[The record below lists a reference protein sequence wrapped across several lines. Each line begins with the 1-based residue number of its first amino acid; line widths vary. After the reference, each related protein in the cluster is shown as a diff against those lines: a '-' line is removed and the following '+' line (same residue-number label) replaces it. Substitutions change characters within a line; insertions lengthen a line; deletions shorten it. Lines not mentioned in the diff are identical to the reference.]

1 MAQKKAHEVDG
12 WLARPQ
18 GAFPVVLIY
27 GPDRGL
33 VSERATL
40 YARQAGFRL
49 DDPFSVTRLDAGE
62 IESDPGRLMDEA
74 NTVAMF
80 ADRRLIWIK
89 GAGTHKA
96 LGASLKDLCA
106 SPPEATI
113 ILVEGGDLKKGAPV
127 RAAVEQG
134 SAGMALPCYVDQ
146 ARAIEGV
153 IDEVLGRD
161 GITIA
166 PDARQALKA
175 SLGGDRLATRSE
187 IEKLALYAGRDGR
200 IELAHVTE
208 IVGDVSAKSLDDATD
223 AILAGD
229 VAGFDRA
236 YSGWVNAGNAPFQ
249 LVSAVMRQFQQLEM
263 LRAAVDSGAS
273 ASSAVAAARPPVLFS
288 RRNNVERAV
297 QKWTSSSIARGL
309 ERLQVTVLAMRTRS
323 QLDEPTA
330 RQAMLALAIEARR
343 LR

>member
-200 IELAHVTE
+200 IELTHVTE

-236 YSGWVNAGNAPFQ
+236 YSGWVTAGNAPFQ

-263 LRAAVDSGAS
+263 LRTAVDGGAS
-273 ASSAVAAARPPVLFS
+273 ASSAVAAARPPVFFS
-288 RRNNVERAV
+288 RRNNVEKAV
-297 QKWTSSSIARGL
+297 QQWTSSSIARGL
-309 ERLQVTVLAMRTRS
+309 ERLQATVLAMRTRS

>member
-18 GAFPVVLIY
+18 GAFPIVLIY

-40 YARQAGFRL
+40 YARKAGFQL

-62 IESDPGRLMDEA
+62 IENDPGRLLDEA

-89 GAGTHKA
+89 GVGSHKA
-96 LGASLKDLCA
+96 LGAALKDLCA
-106 SPPEATI
+106 SPPDSTL
-113 ILVEGGDLKKGAPV
+113 ILVEGGDLKKGAPA

-146 ARAIEGV
+146 ARAIDGV
-153 IDEVLGRD
+153 IDEVLARD
-161 GITIA
+161 GLTIA
-166 PDARQALKA
+166 PEARQALKA

-187 IEKLALYAGRDGR
+187 IEKLALYAKDDDR
-200 IELAHVTE
+200 IEITHVTD

-229 VAGFDRA
+229 IAGFDRA
-236 YSGWVNAGNAPFQ
+236 FSGWVNAGNAPFQ
-249 LVSAVMRQFQQLEM
+249 LVSAVMRQFQQLQL
-263 LRAAVDSGAS
+263 LRMTVDGGAS
-273 ASSAVAAARPPVLFS
+273 ASAAVAGARSPVFFS
-288 RRNNVERAV
+288 RRSTLERAV
-297 QKWTSSSIARGL
+297 QRWTSSAIARGL
-309 ERLQVTVLAMRTRS
+309 ERLQSTVLAMRTRS
-323 QLDEPTA
+323 QLEEPTA
-330 RQAMLALAIEARR
+330 RQAMLALAMEARR

>member
-62 IESDPGRLMDEA
+62 IESDAGRLMDEA

-263 LRAAVDSGAS
+263 LRAAVDGGAS
-273 ASSAVAAARPPVLFS
+273 ASSAVAAARPPVFFS
-288 RRNNVERAV
+288 RRNSVERAV

-309 ERLQVTVLAMRTRS
+309 ERLQATVLAMRTRS

>member
-106 SPPEATI
+106 SPPDATT
-113 ILVEGGDLKKGAPV
+113 ILIEGGDLKKGALV

-208 IVGDVSAKSLDDATD
+208 IVGDVSARSLDDATD

-236 YSGWVNAGNAPFQ
+236 YSGWVNTGNAPFQ

-263 LRAAVDSGAS
+263 LRAAVDGGAS
-273 ASSAVAAARPPVLFS
+273 ASSAVAAARPPVFFS

-309 ERLQVTVLAMRTRS
+309 ERLQATVLAMRTRS

>member
-49 DDPFSVTRLDAGE
+49 DDPFSVARLDAGE

-106 SPPEATI
+106 SPPDATT

-127 RAAVEQG
+127 RAAVEKG

-236 YSGWVNAGNAPFQ
+236 YSGWVTAGNAPFQ

-263 LRAAVDSGAS
+263 LRAAVDGGAS
-273 ASSAVAAARPPVLFS
+273 ASSAVAAARPPVFFS
-288 RRNNVERAV
+288 RRNNVEKAI

-309 ERLQVTVLAMRTRS
+309 ERLQATVLAMRTRS

>member
-80 ADRRLIWIK
+80 ADRRLIWVK

-263 LRAAVDSGAS
+263 LRAAVDGGAS
-273 ASSAVAAARPPVLFS
+273 ASTAVAAARPPVFFS

-297 QKWTSSSIARGL
+297 QKWTSSSISRGL
-309 ERLQVTVLAMRTRS
+309 ERLQATVLAMRTRS

-330 RQAMLALAIEARR
+330 RQAMLAIAIEARR

>member
-40 YARQAGFRL
+40 YAHQAGFRL

-208 IVGDVSAKSLDDATD
+208 IVGDVSAKSFDDATD

-263 LRAAVDSGAS
+263 LRTAVDGGAS
-273 ASSAVAAARPPVLFS
+273 ASSAVAAARPPVFFS
-288 RRNNVERAV
+288 RRNNVEKAV

-309 ERLQVTVLAMRTRS
+309 ERLQATVLAMRTRS

>member
-96 LGASLKDLCA
+96 LGASLKDLCT

-263 LRAAVDSGAS
+263 LRAAVDAGAS
-273 ASSAVAAARPPVLFS
+273 ASSAVAAARPPVFFS

-309 ERLQVTVLAMRTRS
+309 DRLQATVLAMRTRS

>member
-62 IESDPGRLMDEA
+62 IESDAGRLMDEA

-106 SPPEATI
+106 IPPEATI

-263 LRAAVDSGAS
+263 LRAAVDGGAS
-273 ASSAVAAARPPVLFS
+273 ASSAVAAARPPVFFS
-288 RRNNVERAV
+288 RRNSVERAV

-309 ERLQVTVLAMRTRS
+309 ERLQATVLAMRTRS

>member
-40 YARQAGFRL
+40 FVKQAGFQA

-62 IESDPGRLMDEA
+62 LESDPGRLMDEA

-89 GAGTHKA
+89 GAGAQKA
-96 LGASLKDLCA
+96 LGAALKDLCA
-106 SPPEATI
+106 NPPEATTV
-113 ILVEGGDLKKGAPV
+113 LVEGGDLKKAAPI
-127 RAAVEQG
+127 RTAVEQG

-153 IDEVLGRD
+153 IDEVLARD
-161 GITIA
+161 GIAIA

-187 IEKLALYAGRDGR
+187 IEKLALYARGDGR
-200 IELAHVTE
+200 IEVTHVAD
-208 IVGDVSAKSLDDATD
+208 IIGDVSAKSLDDATD
-223 AILAGD
+223 AILTGD
-229 VAGFDRA
+229 IAGFDRA
-236 YSGWVNAGNAPFQ
+236 FSGWVNAGNVPFQ
-249 LVSAVMRQFQQLEM
+249 LVAAVMRQFQQLES
-263 LRAAVDSGAS
+263 LRMAVDGGAS
-273 ASSAVAAARPPVLFS
+273 ASAAVGAARPPVFFS
-288 RRNNVERAV
+288 RRNTVERAV
-297 QKWTSSSIARGL
+297 QKWTSTAIARGL
-309 ERLQVTVLAMRTRS
+309 DRLQATVLAMRTRS
-323 QLDEPTA
+323 QLEEPTA
-330 RQAMLALAIEARR
+330 RQALLALAVEARR

>member
-18 GAFPVVLIY
+18 GAFPIVLIY

-40 YARQAGFRL
+40 YARKAGFQL
-49 DDPFSVTRLDAGE
+49 DDAFSVTRLDAGE
-62 IESDPGRLMDEA
+62 LENDPGRLVDEA
-74 NTVAMF
+74 STVAMF

-89 GAGTHKA
+89 GAGSHKA

-106 SPPEATI
+106 TPPASTL

-146 ARAIEGV
+146 ARAIDGV
-153 IDEVLGRD
+153 IDEVLARD
-161 GITIA
+161 GLTIA
-166 PDARQALKA
+166 PEARQALRA

-187 IEKLALYAGRDGR
+187 IDKLALYARGDSR
-200 IELAHVTE
+200 IEIAHVAG

-229 VAGFDRA
+229 IAGFDRA
-236 YSGWVNAGNAPFQ
+236 FSGWVNAGNAPFQ
-249 LVSAVMRQFQQLEM
+249 LVSAVMRQFQQLEL
-263 LRAAVDSGAS
+263 LRTAVDGGSSAS
-273 ASSAVAAARPPVLFS
+273 AAVAAARPPVFFS
-288 RRNNVERAV
+288 RRSNVERAV
-297 QKWTSSSIARGL
+297 QRWTPSAIARGL
-309 ERLQVTVLAMRTRS
+309 ERLQSTVLAMRTRS
-323 QLDEPTA
+323 QLEEPTA

>member
-106 SPPEATI
+106 SPPEATT

-187 IEKLALYAGRDGR
+187 IEKLALHAGRDGR
-200 IELAHVTE
+200 IELAHVAE

-263 LRAAVDSGAS
+263 LRAAVDGGAS
-273 ASSAVAAARPPVLFS
+273 ASSAVAAVRPPVFFS
-288 RRNNVERAV
+288 RRDNVERAV

-309 ERLQVTVLAMRTRS
+309 ERLQATVLAMRTRS

>member
-18 GAFPVVLIY
+18 SAFPVVLIY

-40 YARQAGFRL
+40 FVKQAGFQA

-62 IESDPGRLMDEA
+62 LESDPGRLLDEA

-89 GAGTHKA
+89 GAGAQKA
-96 LGASLKDLCA
+96 LGAALKDLCA
-106 SPPEATI
+106 NPPEATTVLI
-113 ILVEGGDLKKGAPV
+113 EGGDLKKAAPT

-146 ARAIEGV
+146 ARAIEGI
-153 IDEVLGRD
+153 IDEVLARD
-161 GITIA
+161 GLAIA

-187 IEKLALYAGRDGR
+187 IEKLALYARSDGR
-200 IELAHVTE
+200 IEAAHVAD
-208 IVGDVSAKSLDDATD
+208 IIGDVSAKSLDEATD
-223 AILAGD
+223 AILTGD

-236 YSGWVNAGNAPFQ
+236 FSGWVNAGNAPFQ
-249 LVSAVMRQFQQLEM
+249 LVAAVMRQFQQLEL
-263 LRAAVDSGAS
+263 LRMAVDGGAS
-273 ASSAVAAARPPVLFS
+273 ASSAVGAARPPVFFS
-288 RRNNVERAV
+288 RRNIIERAV
-297 QKWTSSSIARGL
+297 QKWTSTAIARGL
-309 ERLQVTVLAMRTRS
+309 DRLQATVLAMRTRS
-323 QLDEPTA
+323 QLEEPTA
-330 RQAMLALAIEARR
+330 RQALLALAIEARR

>member
-18 GAFPVVLIY
+18 GAFPIVLIY

-33 VSERATL
+33 VSERASQFV
-40 YARQAGFRL
+40 REAGFAA

-62 IESDPGRLMDEA
+62 LESDPGRLMDEA

-89 GAGTHKA
+89 GAGAHKA
-96 LGASLKDLCA
+96 LGSALKDLCA
-106 SPPEATI
+106 APPDATT
-113 ILVEGGDLKKGAPV
+113 ILVEGGDMKKGAPI
-127 RAAVEQG
+127 RAAIEQG

-146 ARAIEGV
+146 ARAIDGV
-153 IDEVLGRD
+153 IDEVLARD
-161 GITIA
+161 GLAIA
-166 PDARQALKA
+166 ADARQTLKA

-187 IEKLALYAGRDGR
+187 IEKLALYAREDGR
-200 IELAHVTE
+200 VELAHVAD
-208 IVGDVSAKSLDDATD
+208 IIGDVSAKSMDDATD

-229 VAGFDRA
+229 IAGFDRA
-236 YSGWVNAGNAPFQ
+236 FSGWINGGNAPFQ
-249 LVSAVMRQFQQLEM
+249 LVSAIMRQLQQLEL
-263 LRAAVDSGAS
+263 LRMAVDGGAS
-273 ASSAVAAARPPVLFS
+273 ASAAIGAAKPPVFFS
-288 RRNNVERAV
+288 RRSTVENALR
-297 QKWTSSSIARGL
+297 KWTAPAIARGL
-309 ERLQVTVLAMRTRS
+309 ERLQATVLTMRTRS

-330 RQAMLALAIEARR
+330 RQALLALAIEARR

>member
-49 DDPFSVTRLDAGE
+49 DDPFSVARLDAGE

-106 SPPEATI
+106 SPPDATT

-236 YSGWVNAGNAPFQ
+236 YSGWVTAGNAPFQ

-263 LRAAVDSGAS
+263 LRAAVDGGAS
-273 ASSAVAAARPPVLFS
+273 ASSAVAAARPPVFFS
-288 RRNNVERAV
+288 RRNNVEKAI

-309 ERLQVTVLAMRTRS
+309 ERLQATVLAMRTRS

>member
-200 IELAHVTE
+200 IELADITE

-263 LRAAVDSGAS
+263 LRAAVDGGAS
-273 ASSAVAAARPPVLFS
+273 ASSAVAAARPPVFFS
-288 RRNNVERAV
+288 RRSSVERAV

-309 ERLQVTVLAMRTRS
+309 ERLQATVLAMRTRS